1 MRGSMRGSITRHGR
15 WVTFGLAGAIAAAG
29 AAGSARANPTLTR
42 GMWQNITPAAVAK
55 GDQKTCIGQGLAVDR
70 HNPSVIYWGNTPFT
84 QEAGGLFKT
93 TDGGATWA
101 RVAKVKP
108 AFAGASDHL
117 DQPVRVRIDPN
128 DSNHLYAGDGVRGTS
143 QGFFVST
150 DGGVTF
156 VKPQG
161 FADAIKAANIDN
173 QDVYDVAVNPVDFR
187 HVLVSFH
194 YRWGWTNTKWNTNS
208 GVMESKDGG
217 ATWIVHDPGA
227 WSSGHSIKFLYNP
240 GLGIGNSQTWL
251 LGTQSAGYWRTSDA
265 GAHWTKVSNTS
276 ITHGGGDIYYS
287 ASGVLYASG
296 AETTMRSTDNG
307 VTWTPVGPNDTWAI
321 AGDGNTMFTG
331 KGWGSNLPF
340 YASRESDGV
349 TWAPYSDQKIPDGP
363 YEMVYDA
370 TNAIL
375 YSSSWFSGV
384 WALKIG
390 EGTGMVPGY
399 AGSPGNPGTGGDP
412 GTGGG
417 GGNGMP
423 GEGGSGV
430 DPGAGGTPGE
440 AGGTPG
446 TAGTPA
452 TGGTPG
458 EAGGSGGA
466 PATGG
471 ATGSIPAN
479 APVSA
484 DGGCACRAGHQAL
497 ASGPGS
503 WAMLLL
509 GAFLIRR
516 RGRR

>member
-1 MRGSMRGSITRHGR
+1 MTRYQQ
-15 WVTFGLAGAIAAAG
+15 WVSFGLAAAITAG
-29 AAGSARANPTLTR
+29 AAAAARANPALTR
-42 GMWQNITPAAVAK
+42 GMWQNITPASVAK

-150 DGGVTF
+150 DGGVNF

-161 FADAIKAANIDN
+161 FNDAIKAANIDN
-173 QDVYDVAVNPVDFR
+173 QDIYDVAPDPTDFR

-217 ATWIVHDPGA
+217 NTWIVHDPGA

-240 GLGIGNSQTWL
+240 ALGIGNSQTWL
-251 LGTQSAGYWRTSDA
+251 LGTQSAGYYRTADA
-265 GAHWTKVSNTS
+265 GATWTKVSNTS

-287 ASGVLYASG
+287 AKGVLYASG

-307 VTWTPVGPNDTWAI
+307 VTWNPVGPNDTWAI
-321 AGDGNTMFTG
+321 AGDGTTMFTG

-340 YASRESDGV
+340 YASQESDGV
-349 TWAPYSDQKIPDGP
+349 TWMPYSDQKIPDGP
-363 YEMVYDA
+363 YEMVYDS

-384 WALKIG
+384 WALKLG
-390 EGTGMVPGY
+390 DGTGVLPDGG
-399 AGSPGNPGTGGDP
+399 APVNPGTGGDP
-412 GTGGG
+412 GTG
-417 GGNGMP
+417 
-423 GEGGSGV
+423 
-430 DPGAGGTPGE
+430 AGGTPGE
-440 AGGTPG
+440 GGSDNPGSGGMTGAAGGDQGAGGTSTGAGGTPANG
-446 TAGTPA
+446 DGM
-452 TGGTPG
+452 GGG
-458 EAGGSGGA
+458 
-466 PATGG
+466 
-471 ATGSIPAN
+471 IPAN

-484 DGGCACRAGHQAL
+484 DGGCACRAGHQPI
-497 ASGPGS
+497 ASGPEG

-509 GAFLIRR
+509 GMILIRR
-516 RGRR
+516 RGRK